1 MMDFGTIIAGLL
13 TLAILTFLYR
23 DNPIY
28 KLAEYLLVGVA
39 VGYALVIAWKSAM
52 VDLLFTPLFGQGD
65 WSLLLPLILGLMMF
79 GRFHART
86 SFISRVPL
94 AVLIGSGAGAA
105 VPAML
110 GPRILT
116 QVSGSVTP
124 LVGTDGLPNWSGLI
138 VIVGVLSTLA
148 YFFFSREH
156 RGSLGVASKVGTW
169 FLMIFFGTTFGY
181 TVMSRMSTFI
191 GRAEFLLTDFLH
203 LTR

>member
-1 MMDFGTIIAGLL
+1 MDIGTIIAGLL
-13 TLAILTFLYR
+13 TLAILSFLYR
-23 DNPIY
+23 DNPVY
-28 KLAEYLLVGVA
+28 KLAEYLLVGVS

-52 VDLLFTPLFGQGD
+52 MDLLFEPLFGQGD
-65 WSLLLPLILGLMMF
+65 WSLILPLIFGLMMF
-79 GRFHART
+79 GRFHSKT
-86 SFISRVPL
+86 NFISRIPL

-110 GPRILT
+110 GPRIMT
-116 QVSGSVTP
+116 QVSGSVVP
-124 LVGTDGLPNWSGLI
+124 LVGADGMPNWSGI
-138 VIVGVLSTLA
+138 VVLVGVLTTLA

-191 GRAEFLLTDFLH
+191 GRAEFLLTDFFH